1 MLRGE
6 VMSLPS
12 LIGGLLTLFSALL
25 DTFTLATWARVI
37 VRDFQWFNTEMW
49 RLALPFLETPLRP
62 IDVICLN
69 MALFLSKWV
78 LA

>member
-12 LIGGLLTLFSALL
+12 LIGGLLTIFSTLL

-37 VRDFQWFNTEMW
+37 VRDFQWFTTEIW

-69 MALFLSKWV
+69 MALFLSMWV